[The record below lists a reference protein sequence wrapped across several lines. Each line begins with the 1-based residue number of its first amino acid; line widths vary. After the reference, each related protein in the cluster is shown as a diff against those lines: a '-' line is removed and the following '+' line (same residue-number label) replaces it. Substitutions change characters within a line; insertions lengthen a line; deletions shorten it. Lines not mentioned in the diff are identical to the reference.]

1 FFSSHSAIDTRQAEP
16 WSFGESV
23 ETISRNYISLRYK
36 LLPYIYAAFNESVE
50 SGMPVNRSL
59 AIDYSFDD
67 NIYNPQFQH
76 EYLFGPSI
84 LVAPVESTKDL
95 TQVYL
100 PEGEWYDFHTDE
112 THSGNSIIISP
123 SPIHLLPLFVKAGS
137 IIPMHQQIQYTGEE
151 SEDTL
156 FLHIYNGRQNT
167 IFTYYEDDGETYDY
181 EKEEFY
187 RREMIFDAETKTVT
201 LNKPQGS
208 FTTKFNHV
216 IAILHGFEGHHKF
229 SLNGHSV
236 SVQKYEL
243 NLLDALN
250 SEDAVFTVNHSKPIK
265 VKRTG
270 ALKLVSDKMV
280 ISWK

>member
-1 FFSSHSAIDTRQAEP
+1 
-16 WSFGESV
+16 
-23 ETISRNYISLRYK
+23 
-36 LLPYIYAAFNESVE
+36 
-50 SGMPVNRSL
+50 M
-59 AIDYSFDD
+59 
-67 NIYNPQFQH
+67 
-76 EYLFGPSI
+76 
-84 LVAPVESTKDL
+84 
-95 TQVYL
+95 
-100 PEGEWYDFHTDE
+100 
-112 THSGNSIIISP
+112 
-123 SPIHLLPLFVKAGS
+123 PLFVKAGS
-137 IIPMHQQIQYTGEE
+137 IIPMQQQIQYTGEE

-167 IFTYYEDDGETYDY
+167 IFAYYEDDGETYDY

-187 RREMIFDAETKTVT
+187 RRGKIFAETKTVT